1 MSSADL
7 TKKPA
12 DVAAMFDR
20 VYAEQTPPLAAQQ
33 AEFEAYQAS
42 FEGGHE

>member
-1 MSSADL
+1 MPDPPG
-7 TKKPA
+7 T
-12 DVAAMFDR
+12 AMFDQ

-42 FEGGHE
+42 FEGGGH